1 MLRNIESLK
10 GCAVVASD
18 GDIGSVEE
26 LYFDDEAWG
35 IRYLVVK
42 TGNWSDG
49 RRVLV
54 SPYSVIRTDPGALG
68 IHVELTRQQVSDS
81 PPVDLHQ
88 PVSRQHEAEYLRY
101 YGYPTYW
108 GGLDVWGV
116 SSYPAF
122 SRAALSAVSPETR
135 AQLALYGDKP
145 PGDSHLHS
153 TNAVD
158 RFHVAADHSDIGHV
172 SGFIFDDEAW
182 VIRYL
187 AVDTQN
193 WWPSKEV
200 LLATQWIY
208 LIDWFGSTVSTEMSR
223 DSIRDSPV
231 YDSTVPL
238 ERDFE
243 TQLYAFYGK
252 AGYWSS

>member
-1 MLRNIESLK
+1 M
-10 GCAVVASD
+10 VASD
-18 GDIGSVEE
+18 GDIGNVEE
-26 LYFDDEAWG
+26 LYFDEEAWG

-54 SPYSVIRTDPGALG
+54 SPYSVIRTDPGALC

-122 SRAALSAVSPETR
+122 SRAALSAVSPQTC
-135 AQLALYGDKP
+135 AQLALYGGKP
-145 PGDSHLHS
+145 SGDSHLHS

-158 RFHVAADHSDIGHV
+158 GYHVAADHSDIGHV

-187 AVDTQN
+187 AVDTQT

-208 LIDWFGSTVSTEMSR
+208 LIDWFGSTVLTEMTR

-231 YDSTVPL
+231 YDSAVPL

-252 AGYWSS
+252 AGYWS